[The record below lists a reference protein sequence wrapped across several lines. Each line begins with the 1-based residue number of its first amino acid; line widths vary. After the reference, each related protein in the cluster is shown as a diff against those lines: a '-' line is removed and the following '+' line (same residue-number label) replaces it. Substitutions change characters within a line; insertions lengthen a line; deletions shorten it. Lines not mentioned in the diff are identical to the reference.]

1 MCGAGAVTRGC
12 RPRVAR
18 LAGVARLIALNG
30 PPGCGKSTIA
40 RRYAEDHP
48 PALALDVDRVR
59 DLIAGDLGEAGRLAR
74 DIAVA
79 AARVHLTAGH
89 DVVVPQFL
97 GRPEFLDRLSALA
110 AEVGATYHEVVLM
123 DTKAN
128 AIRRFTERGTVQATP
143 TELSAMHDNLQRIIA
158 TRSPVVIPSVE
169 GDPTHTYR
177 ALLTVLNVELTG
189 PEPGTCGT

>member
-1 MCGAGAVTRGC
+1 
-12 RPRVAR
+12 VAH
-18 LAGVARLIALNG
+18 LIALNG

-40 RRYAEDHP
+40 RRYVDDHP

-74 DIAVA
+74 DIAIA

-110 AEVGATYHEVVLM
+110 ADVGAAYHEVVLI
-123 DTKAN
+123 DTKDN
-128 AIRRFTERGTVQATP
+128 AIRRFAERDTIQATP
-143 TELSAMHDNLQRIIA
+143 AELSAMYDNLQTIIA
-158 TRSPVVIPSVE
+158 TRRPTLVPSLE
-169 GDPTHTYR
+169 GDPEHTYR
-177 ALLTVLNVELTG
+177 ALLAVLNVELG
-189 PEPGTCGT
+189 VPGRWAPAPCA

>member
-1 MCGAGAVTRGC
+1 M
-12 RPRVAR
+12 P
-18 LAGVARLIALNG
+18 RLIALNG

-110 AEVGATYHEVVLM
+110 AEVGAAYHEVVLT

-128 AIRRFTERGTVQATP
+128 AIRRFTERGTVRATP
-143 TELSAMHDNLQRIIA
+143 AELSAMHDALQRIIA
-158 TRSPVVIPSVE
+158 TRSPVVIPSAE
-169 GDPTHTYR
+169 GDPTRTYR
-177 ALLTVLNVELTG
+177 SLLAVLNGELTRS
-189 PEPGTCGT
+189 ERRTHAT

>member
-1 MCGAGAVTRGC
+1 M
-12 RPRVAR
+12 P
-18 LAGVARLIALNG
+18 RLIALNG

-74 DIAVA
+74 DIAIA
-79 AARVHLTAGH
+79 AARVHLTSGH
-89 DVVVPQFL
+89 DVIVPQFL

-110 AEVGATYHEVVLM
+110 AELDVPYYEVVLL
-123 DTKAN
+123 DSEDN

-143 TELSAMHDNLQRIIA
+143 AELSAMYDNLQRIITA
-158 TRSPVVIPSVE
+158 RSPHVIPSVE
-169 GDPTHTYR
+169 GDPAHTYQ
-177 ALLTVLNVELTG
+177 ALLAVLNGQLGV
-189 PEPGTCGT
+189 PERSTRAT

>member
-1 MCGAGAVTRGC
+1 M
-12 RPRVAR
+12 
-18 LAGVARLIALNG
+18 ARLIALNG

-79 AARVHLTAGH
+79 AARVHLTSGH
-89 DVVVPQFL
+89 DVIVPQFL

-110 AEVGATYHEVVLM
+110 ASLRVPYHEVVLH
-123 DTKAN
+123 DSREN
-128 AIRRFTERGTVQATP
+128 AIRRFAERGTVQATP
-143 TELSAMHDNLQRIIA
+143 VELSAMYDNLQAIIA
-158 TRSPVVIPSVE
+158 TRSPHVIPSVE
-169 GDPTHTYR
+169 GDPSHTYD
-177 ALLTVLNVELTG
+177 ALLAVLNA
-189 PEPGTCGT
+189 EPGVPERGTS

>member
-1 MCGAGAVTRGC
+1 M
-12 RPRVAR
+12 
-18 LAGVARLIALNG
+18 ARLIVLNG

-74 DIAVA
+74 DIAIA

-97 GRPEFLDRLSALA
+97 GRPEFLDRLAALA
-110 AEVGATYHEVVLM
+110 TELGVAYHEIVLH
-123 DTKAN
+123 DSKDN

-143 TELSAMHDNLQRIIA
+143 AELSAMYDNLQRIIA
-158 TRSPVVIPSVE
+158 TRRPTVIPSVE
-169 GDPTHTYR
+169 GDPTDTYR
-177 ALLTVLNVELTG
+177 ALLTVLNAELG
-189 PEPGTCGT
+189 VPERRTRAPRT

>member
-1 MCGAGAVTRGC
+1 M
-12 RPRVAR
+12 
-18 LAGVARLIALNG
+18 ARLIALNG

-40 RRYAEDHP
+40 RRYAVDHP

-79 AARVHLTAGH
+79 AARVHLTSGH

-97 GRPEFLDRLSALA
+97 GRPEFLDRLTALA
-110 AEVGATYHEVVLM
+110 VDVGATYHEVVLT
-123 DTKAN
+123 DTEDN

-143 TELSAMHDNLQRIIA
+143 AELSAMYDDLRTIIA
-158 TRSPVVIPSVE
+158 TRAPVVIPSVE
-169 GDPTHTYR
+169 GDPDHTYR
-177 ALLTVLNVELTG
+177 ALLSVLNPRESCVQDDRVPRSEH
-189 PEPGTCGT
+189 PG